1 MRALKKFMKV
11 WSTLPCT
18 LYNSLN
24 KNVEAINKKKN
35 HQITPFSED
44 CGIFSNFQLTLDYDT
59 GDLLRRI

>member
-24 KNVEAINKKKN
+24 KNVEAINKKKKSPN
-35 HQITPFSED
+35 YA
-44 CGIFSNFQLTLDYDT
+44 IFRR
-59 GDLLRRI
+59 LRNLFKLPTYPGLRYR